1 MKKHFLNTAFGSYL
15 KVFVTVIL
23 TTYLAMGKDIFD
35 LDADSIKMLISAGFT
50 SGLPVLINALN
61 PNDPRY
67 GKSKT
72 TKITE
77 K

>member
-15 KVFVTVIL
+15 KVFVTVML
-23 TTYLAMGKDIFD
+23 TTYLAMGKDVFD
-35 LDADSIKMLISAGFT
+35 LDAESIKMLISAAFT
-50 SGLPVLINALN
+50 SSIPILINALN

-67 GKSKT
+67 GKSKE
-72 TKITE
+72 TKIVE